1 MDNRL
6 ITICIPTF
14 RRPDLLVEAIQ
25 TCFQQNYRPSR
36 KFLIGD
42 DSMDE
47 KSFDLTRG
55 LALPSGT
62 SLCAT
67 SFTLTSLKQA
77 RNVSWL
83 FSNASGAPS

>member
-25 TCFQQNYRPSR
+25 TCFQQNYRPLEI
-36 KFLIGD
+36 LIGD

-55 LALPSGT
+55 LALPSGVT
-62 SLCAT
+62 LAT
-67 SFTLTSLKQA
+67 WFTPP
-77 RNVSWL
+77 R
-83 FSNASGAPS
+83 